1 MEIGLP
7 IRSKEASDPLVSI
20 VVLMF
25 LILHRDYFLNYE
37 ELVVR
42 GVILAEVVV
51 QPSLVFDQN
60 APPTNYSENPGAEG
74 FPQIYRFRGIMGGVE
89 NRYRD

>member
-1 MEIGLP
+1 MQIGLP

-42 GVILAEVVV
+42 GVILAEIVVK
-51 QPSLVFDQN
+51 PSLVFDQN
-60 APPTNYSENPGAEG
+60 APATNYSENPGAEG
-74 FPQIYRFRGIMGGVE
+74 YPQIYRFLGIMGGVE